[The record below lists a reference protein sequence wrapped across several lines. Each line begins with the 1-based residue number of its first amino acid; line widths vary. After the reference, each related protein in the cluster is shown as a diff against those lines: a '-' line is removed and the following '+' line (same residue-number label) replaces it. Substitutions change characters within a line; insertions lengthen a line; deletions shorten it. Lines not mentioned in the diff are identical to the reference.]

1 MQERKIAG
9 FCAASVLLVAIA
21 CSSSGGGG
29 FGDEVNGKGDGGS
42 GVGLGSGDGGQ
53 TSGQVHCSSDLH
65 SILNDS
71 NQVIATCPGN
81 EGCAEGKCVP
91 ACDAAAANKSSIGC
105 DYLAIPPP
113 FFSGSTACF
122 AAFVANT
129 WGTDVTLTV
138 EQGGQ
143 PLNVDSFSYL
153 PQGSGSTMSYSHL
166 SNGVVPAGKVAMVF
180 LSNESAAP
188 CSGNVTAAKGVSALS
203 GSGLGKAFRIK
214 SNAPVVAYD
223 IFPYGGGATAVTS
236 ATLLIPTTAFGDN
249 YIGTTAYP
257 ANTGT
262 PWLAFAAREDDT
274 QVTISPTNAI
284 TAAVGVAGTAKG
296 VPVTYKLNAG
306 DYIKIQQPADLVGS
320 PIQANKPIGSWAG
333 NTCAQVPTGKV
344 ACDGL
349 HQQIP
354 PIRSFGSSYVGV
366 HYRDR
371 YDGNLESPPY
381 RIIGAVDGT
390 TLTFTPPVPGAPA
403 TIGSGQVVEFR
414 AQNAFVVTSQDDKHP
429 FYLASY
435 MSGCADAIA
444 NLNPNDCRGDP
455 EFVNVIPSTQYLAS
469 YTFFTDPTYPETN
482 LVFVRGKGKNGS
494 FSDVSLDCKGVLSDW
509 TPITGTDFEWTR
521 VDLVRGNFQKQGNCD
536 NGVHEAKSDAPFGLT
551 VWGWGSAAST
561 TFSSNAVSYGYPAG
575 ASVVPINT
583 VVVPAGPK

>member
-1 MQERKIAG
+1 MQHRIWAG
-9 FCAASVLLVAIA
+9 ITAVCAIIVAVA
-21 CSSSGGGG
+21 CGSSGSQG
-29 FGDEVNGKGDGGS
+29 FGEVATTKDAGGSSVGLGGGDGGF
-42 GVGLGSGDGGQ
+42 
-53 TSGQVHCSSDLH
+53 TSGTVHCSSDLH

-71 NQVIATCPGN
+71 NQVVTTCAGN
-81 EGCAEGKCVP
+81 EGCAEGKCIP

-129 WGTDVTLTV
+129 WGTDITLTV

-153 PQGSGSTMSYSHL
+153 PQGAGSTMSYSHL
-166 SNGVVPAGKVAMVF
+166 SNGIVPAGKVAMVF
-180 LSNESAAP
+180 LSNESGTA
-188 CSGNVTAAKGVSALS
+188 CSGNVTAAKGVSALA

-214 SNAPVVAYD
+214 TNAPVVAYD

-236 ATLLIPTTAFGDN
+236 ATLLIPTTAYGDN

-349 HQQIP
+349 HQQVP
-354 PIRSFGSSYVGV
+354 PIKSFGSSYVGV

-371 YDGNLESPPY
+371 YDGSLEAPPY

-390 TLTFTPPVPGAPA
+390 TLQFTPPVPGAP
-403 TIGSGQVVEFR
+403 TSIGSGQVVEFR
-414 AQNAFVVTSQDDKHP
+414 AKDAFVVTSQDDKHP

-444 NLNPNDCRGDP
+444 NLNVNDCRGDP
-455 EFVNVIPSTQYLAS
+455 EFVNVIPATQYLAS

-482 LVFVRGKGKNGS
+482 LVFVRGKGKDGS
-494 FSDVSLDCKGVLSDW
+494 FRDVSLDCKGVLSDW
-509 TPITGTDFEWTR
+509 TAIAGTDYEWTR

-536 NGVHEAKSDAPFGLT
+536 NGIHEAKSDAPFGLT

-561 TFSSNAVSYGYPAG
+561 NFATNAVSYGYPAG

-583 VVVPAGPK
+583 VIVPATPK